1 MTRCYIPSPHT
12 TSRSRLPPPSAPPGA
27 PSPDISTAPSPPP
40 GSGARPEPLPSL
52 SVPLPRL
59 GLTVKVLA
67 PQSASG
73 PSPAHKT
80 SRRGL
85 KDWPVRSR
93 LLLLVITP
101 AVAVAVGAFCVVAIA
116 DTLRGA
122 PNHSPSIRAV
132 LPALAIGIVMIII
145 LMLASWFT
153 ILAARSV
160 LHPLNRLRAGA
171 VKMSRAELPGSAHRV
186 TEDNGEGG
194 PPDSEPIG
202 IDSSDEIGQVAHD
215 FDQMRRE

>member
-1 MTRCYIPSPHT
+1 MFSEI
-12 TSRSRLPPPSAPPGA
+12 
-27 PSPDISTAPSPPP
+27 I
-40 GSGARPEPLPSL
+40 L
-52 SVPLPRL
+52 SVLALATGFLVIVDFARTRDEILPNHANETPHDVRPRL
-59 GLTVKVLA
+59 AADTRGGRPGQFLREPADVHDAA
-67 PQSASG
+67 PARRAESIGPVGRDHPYSPSG

-160 LHPLNRLRAGA
+160 LHPLNRLRAG
-171 VKMSRAELPGSAHRV
+171 G
-186 TEDNGEGG
+186 
-194 PPDSEPIG
+194 
-202 IDSSDEIGQVAHD
+202 
-215 FDQMRRE
+215 